1 MQVINVCASNH
12 LQSYDILLIG
22 EGTWETV
29 IKNIHSR
36 EGVFFEV
43 GT

>member
-1 MQVINVCASNH
+1 MQVINGCASNH
-12 LQSYDILLIG
+12 LQGYDTLLIG

-29 IKNIHSR
+29 IKNMHSR

-43 GT
+43 RT